1 MSYKMK
7 KNLANKRNYGAKR
20 STSAIKYIFIHYTG
34 NDGDSDESNA
44 RYFSNNYVEASAHYF
59 VDDDSVTQSVP
70 DNYVAWSVGGTR
82 YSNCN
87 ITGGG
92 KYYTLCTNS
101 NSISIELCDT
111 KRDGTI
117 YPSKA
122 TIKNAI
128 ELTKKLM
135 KKYHIPQDHVLRH
148 FDRTGKACP
157 AYWCGNETKNNL
169 WKTEFYNKLSSN
181 TTSKTPSASTT
192 TPSSTSTSNH
202 AKKKIVANGQKAAN
216 KFVGCNIVTD
226 GIWGNKTKK
235 AAIKVVQ
242 TALNKD
248 YGAKLS
254 VDGIW
259 GSATDKAFGSH
270 YVKVGER
277 QWLVTALE
285 ILCALK
291 GKDPKGIEYPG
302 VFGQGLKKA
311 CGTSKAVKK
320 TFKDLCS

>member
-1 MSYKMK
+1 MK

-87 ITGGG
+87 ITGEENII
-92 KYYTLCTNS
+92 LCTNS

-135 KKYHIPQDHVLRH
+135 KSIISHKTMFLGISTVQAKRVRHI
-148 FDRTGKACP
+148 GAEMK
-157 AYWCGNETKNNL
+157 
-169 WKTEFYNKLSSN
+169 
-181 TTSKTPSASTT
+181 
-192 TPSSTSTSNH
+192 
-202 AKKKIVANGQKAAN
+202 QK
-216 KFVGCNIVTD
+216 
-226 GIWGNKTKK
+226 
-235 AAIKVVQ
+235 
-242 TALNKD
+242 
-248 YGAKLS
+248 
-254 VDGIW
+254 
-259 GSATDKAFGSH
+259 
-270 YVKVGER
+270 
-277 QWLVTALE
+277 
-285 ILCALK
+285 
-291 GKDPKGIEYPG
+291 
-302 VFGQGLKKA
+302 
-311 CGTSKAVKK
+311 
-320 TFKDLCS
+320 

>member
-1 MSYKMK
+1 MSYTMK

-44 RYFSNNYVEASAHYF
+44 RYFANNYVEASAHYF
-59 VDDDSVTQSVP
+59 VDDNSVTQSVP
-70 DNYVAWSVGGTR
+70 DDYVAWSVGGTR

-111 KRDGTI
+111 KRDGSI

-122 TIKNAI
+122 TIENAI

-135 KKYHIPQDHVLRH
+135 KKYNIPQDHVLRH

-169 WKTEFYNKLSSN
+169 WKTEFYNKLSSK
-181 TTSKTPSASTT
+181 TVSKAPSTSTT
-192 TPSSTSTSNH
+192 TSN
-202 AKKKIVANGQKAAN
+202 KYSYKQ
-216 KFVGCNIVTD
+216 FVKDVQSVCGATID
-226 GIWGNKTKK
+226 GIAGKETLSKTITVSRYKNNKHPIVKVIQKYLNFLGYNCGTVDGIAGTKFDTAIKKYQKDNKCVADGELTAGNKTWKK
-235 AAIKVVQ
+235 
-242 TALNKD
+242 LL
-248 YGAKLS
+248 KL
-254 VDGIW
+254 
-259 GSATDKAFGSH
+259 A
-270 YVKVGER
+270 
-277 QWLVTALE
+277 
-285 ILCALK
+285 
-291 GKDPKGIEYPG
+291 
-302 VFGQGLKKA
+302 
-311 CGTSKAVKK
+311 
-320 TFKDLCS
+320 

>member
-1 MSYKMK
+1 MACT
-7 KNLANKRNYGAKR
+7 ANEMIAFAR
-20 STSAIKYIFIHYTG
+20 SFINTKEY
-34 NDGDSDESNA
+34 
-44 RYFSNNYVEASAHYF
+44 
-59 VDDDSVTQSVP
+59 P
-70 DNYVAWSVGGTR
+70 
-82 YSNCN
+82 
-87 ITGGG
+87 
-92 KYYTLCTNS
+92 TNS
-101 NSISIELCDT
+101 NRT
-111 KRDGTI
+111 KFGEAYGVNGVPWCCIFQWYLFKKKGMYDQFYDGKKTASCTTLMNWAK
-117 YPSKA
+117 SKHKFY
-122 TIKNAI
+122 TN
-128 ELTKKLM
+128 
-135 KKYHIPQDHVLRH
+135 KYKPGDLV
-148 FDRTGKACP
+148 
-157 AYWCGNETKNNL
+157 
-169 WKTEFYNKLSSN
+169 FYNFDKVSDADHIGIITRVSGDYIYAVEGN
-181 TTSKTPSASTT
+181 TSKNGSQDNGGAVLEKQRHKSLILGVYRPTYKTDKAPSST

-216 KFVGCNIVTD
+216 KFVGCNIVAD

-311 CGTSKAVKK
+311 CGVSKAVKS
-320 TFKDLCS
+320 TFKNLCS

>member
-1 MSYKMK
+1 MYSLPRNPF
-7 KNLANKRNYGAKR
+7 NLISAFISDNGCFFDANDLIKEFCITLILRNLFWG
-20 STSAIKYIFIHYTG
+20 IFWINSLYLFKASSG
-34 NDGDSDESNA
+34 ILYSSFRGKFLLENGDIFA
-44 RYFSNNYVEASAHYF
+44 PLVLGFNNGIILSELTY
-59 VDDDSVTQSVP
+59 
-70 DNYVAWSVGGTR
+70 
-82 YSNCN
+82 
-87 ITGGG
+87 
-92 KYYTLCTNS
+92 LNS
-101 NSISIELCDT
+101 NRISSSVSSI
-111 KRDGTI
+111 
-117 YPSKA
+117 
-122 TIKNAI
+122 
-128 ELTKKLM
+128 
-135 KKYHIPQDHVLRH
+135 
-148 FDRTGKACP
+148 
-157 AYWCGNETKNNL
+157 
-169 WKTEFYNKLSSN
+169 
-181 TTSKTPSASTT
+181 
-192 TPSSTSTSNH
+192 NH

-216 KFVGCNIVTD
+216 KFVGCNIVAD

-291 GKDPKGIEYPG
+291 GKDPKGIEHPG

>member
-181 TTSKTPSASTT
+181 TTSKTSSASTT
-192 TPSSTSTSNH
+192 TSN
-202 AKKKIVANGQKAAN
+202 KYSYKQ
-216 KFVGCNIVTD
+216 FVKDVQSVCGTTID
-226 GIWGNKTKK
+226 GIAGKETLSKTITVSRYKNNKHPIVKVIQKYLNFLGYNCGTVDGIAGTKFDTAIKKYQKDNKCVADGELTAGNKTWKK
-235 AAIKVVQ
+235 
-242 TALNKD
+242 LL
-248 YGAKLS
+248 KL
-254 VDGIW
+254 
-259 GSATDKAFGSH
+259 A
-270 YVKVGER
+270 
-277 QWLVTALE
+277 
-285 ILCALK
+285 
-291 GKDPKGIEYPG
+291 
-302 VFGQGLKKA
+302 
-311 CGTSKAVKK
+311 
-320 TFKDLCS
+320 